1 MIDDSL
7 WTILGLSAVGLVPL
21 AVLFLFFKPRP
32 YQPPKDKSPSAMEE
46 VLRESPER
54 AFHEQSDPL
63 PKPFPG
69 QPEQSSQPDET
80 FLEWL
85 GQFAK
90 GILFQGVLELSIF
103 LAALFVIMVVIVL
116 FD

>member
-7 WTILGLSAVGLVPL
+7 WTILGLSAIGIVPL
-21 AVLFLFFKPRP
+21 AAFFLFFKPRP
-32 YQPPKDKSPSAMEE
+32 YQPPKDNSPSAMEE
-46 VLRESPER
+46 VLREPPER
-54 AFHEQSDPL
+54 AFREQSAPL
-63 PKPFPG
+63 PKPVPG
-69 QPEQSSQPDET
+69 QPEQYSPPDET

-85 GQFAK
+85 GQLAK
-90 GILFQGVLELSIF
+90 GILFQGVLEVSIL

>member
-7 WTILGLSAVGLVPL
+7 WTILGLSAVGVVPL
-21 AVLFLFFKPRP
+21 AALFLFFKPRP
-32 YQPPKDKSPSAMEE
+32 YQPPKDTSPSAMEE
-46 VLRESPER
+46 VLREPPKR
-54 AFHEQSDPL
+54 AFREPSMPF
-63 PKPFPG
+63 PKPVPG
-69 QPEQSSQPDET
+69 QPEQYSQPDES

-85 GQFAK
+85 GQVAK
-90 GILFQGVLELSIF
+90 GILFQGLLEVSIL

>member
-7 WTILGLSAVGLVPL
+7 WTILGLSAVGIVPL
-21 AVLFLFFKPRP
+21 AILFLFFKPRP
-32 YQPPKDKSPSAMEE
+32 YQPPKDNSPSAMEE
-46 VLRESPER
+46 VLREPPES
-54 AFHEQSDPL
+54 AFHAQSDSL
-63 PKPFPG
+63 PKPVPG

-85 GQFAK
+85 GQLAK
-90 GILFQGVLELSIF
+90 GIVFQGVLEISIV
-103 LAALFVIMVVIVL
+103 LAALVVVVVVIVL